1 MEQDAICIYIYIFV
15 SMLKESRHW
24 NLVRVLF
31 SKINIELTRPLC
43 RDKVLIIGAG
53 LFMRAVLYHRTHD
66 PTFALFTVINLS

>member
-43 RDKVLIIGAG
+43 RDKVLIIGA
-53 LFMRAVLYHRTHD
+53 VL
-66 PTFALFTVINLS
+66 LS